1 VKSFEDAVVVVAGA
15 ASGIGRATAL
25 TFSRLGARLVLADI
39 QSLDGVAGEI
49 AAAGH
54 TARAFPL
61 DVTEHGQ
68 VIAFAA
74 AVLRE
79 FGRVDVVVNSAGV
92 LVLGETRLVP
102 VEDLRWIMGVNFWG
116 VVHLLHAFLPSMVE
130 RKRGHFVNISSPNAM
145 APVPYVGAYAA
156 SKSAMTVL
164 SETLRLEV
172 ARYGVGVTTVCP
184 GFTRTGLR
192 GGARYR
198 SDNRA
203 GEEFLARV
211 RERIERTE
219 MDPFKVAGKI
229 PDAVRKNRALVRIS
243 AETYFLSWGYRF
255 APGLFRRIA
264 QAIYRRTP

>member
-1 VKSFEDAVVVVAGA
+1 M
-15 ASGIGRATAL
+15 T
-25 TFSRLGARLVLADI
+25 
-39 QSLDGVAGEI
+39 
-49 AAAGH
+49 
-54 TARAFPL
+54 
-61 DVTEHGQ
+61 
-68 VIAFAA
+68 AFAA